1 MDAPAT
7 PVEHLD
13 ITDLESQLTTG
24 SEKMQLLV
32 MVQLQAAGAAGC
44 QILQQFLLS
53 RRQDAATFI
62 DGRCYEL
69 LLEAQSDAT
78 QVFLQEHFPTGV
90 VSLNS
95 DAGADY
101 LPLQRLLAR
110 HQFEAADRL
119 TLQKL
124 CELEGPAAVKRN
136 WIYFTQIEQFPIS
149 DLQTIDRLW
158 RVHSEGK
165 FGFSVQRQLWLTVGR
180 NWESLW
186 SKIDWRSG
194 RDWTRYPDGF
204 TWDLS
209 APKGHLPLSNQLR
222 GVQVMNALLNHPAWT
237 S

>member
-7 PVEHLD
+7 SVEHLD
-13 ITDLESQLTTG
+13 INELESQLTTG
-24 SEKMQLLV
+24 SEKTQLLV

-44 QILQQFLLS
+44 QILQQFLLN

-78 QVFLQEHFPTGV
+78 QAFLQKHFPTGV

-101 LPLQRLLAR
+101 LPLQTLLAR

-124 CELEGPAAVKRN
+124 CELEGPAAVKRK
-136 WIYFTQIEQFPIS
+136 WIYFTQIEQFPIA

-158 RVHSEGK
+158 GVHSEGK

-204 TWDLS
+204 TWNLS